1 MCNQLLLS
9 NSHLLK
15 IHLQLRTH
23 QHRNPLLMRR
33 ILQEMMKLKETS
45 PKQLIQ
51 PSQLKMLR
59 NQSSLLSQQ
68 KNLNNLMARRRV
80 FLP

>member
-1 MCNQLLLS
+1 
-9 NSHLLK
+9 
-15 IHLQLRTH
+15 
-23 QHRNPLLMRR
+23 
-33 ILQEMMKLKETS
+33 MMKLKETS

-51 PSQLKMLR
+51 PRQLKMLR
-59 NQSSLLSQQ
+59 NQSLLSQQ

>member
-1 MCNQLLLS
+1 
-9 NSHLLK
+9 
-15 IHLQLRTH
+15 
-23 QHRNPLLMRR
+23 
-33 ILQEMMKLKETS
+33 MMKLKETS

-51 PSQLKMLR
+51 SSQLKMLR
-59 NQSSLLSQQ
+59 NQSLLSHQ